1 MAFRSPLFQSFIAL
15 CALVSSTLCSPCAVR
30 DTCIT
35 QSSPNPIAQQ
45 YPNLVSGTLNGTT
58 LIVPIPLE
66 QARVLIP
73 KEYTILENAYR
84 GLLPAFPADM
94 YPLMVTVAYDHDLQL
109 PAYNTT
115 VGDFSRS
122 ALEFPFLDI
131 LGNGYS
137 NFRWAATMMITST
150 AQTAISGSEGLGLT
164 IYPSTFEPACDPY
177 ALQSDGSML
186 IQSTCNAGTPASGGK
201 FMTVQTI
208 PSPAMVPYPLNF
220 IRNVTNQPAFANT
233 SVCDNYIR
241 LYNTTNGAAPHAPQ
255 PVVGTVV
262 ANIDPLEGNMTWTSV
277 FGWNYATAFIE
288 PPVGEKCAD
297 LANFID
303 T

>member
-1 MAFRSPLFQSFIAL
+1 MACRSPLFQSFIAL
-15 CALVSSTLCSPCAVR
+15 LALVSSTLCSPWSVADACV
-30 DTCIT
+30 T

-66 QARVLIP
+66 LARALIP
-73 KEYTILENAYR
+73 EEYTILENAYR
-84 GLLPAFPADM
+84 CLLPSFPTGM
-94 YPLMVTVAYDHDLQL
+94 YPLMVTVAVDHDLQL
-109 PAYNTT
+109 PAYNVT

-150 AQTAISGSEGLGLT
+150 ALAAITGSEGLGLA
-164 IYPSTFEPACDPY
+164 IYPSAFEPACDPY
-177 ALQSDGSML
+177 TPLPDGSTYMHSES
-186 IQSTCNAGTPASGGK
+186 ITPSGADAK
-201 FMTVQTI
+201 FMTVQTQA
-208 PSPAMVPYPLNF
+208 SPEVVPYPLTF

-233 SVCDNYIR
+233 SACDNYIR
-241 LYNTTNGAAPHAPQ
+241 LYNTTNSAAPHEPQ
-255 PVVGTVV
+255 PVAGTVV
-262 ANIDPLEGNMTWTSV
+262 TNMDPLASNQTWTGV
-277 FGWNYATAFIE
+277 YGWNYATAFIE
-288 PPVGEKCAD
+288 PPVPGNCAA

-303 T
+303 S

>member
-1 MAFRSPLFQSFIAL
+1 MAIRSPLFQSSIAL
-15 CALVSSTLCSPCAVR
+15 CVMVSSALCSPLAIQDACV
-30 DTCIT
+30 T
-35 QSSPNPIAQQ
+35 QSCPNPIAQQ

-84 GLLPAFPADM
+84 GLLPAFPAGM
-94 YPLMVTVAYDHDLQL
+94 YPLMVTVAADHDLQL
-109 PAYNTT
+109 PALNIT

-150 AQTAISGSEGLGLT
+150 AQSAISGSQGLGLT

-177 ALQSDGSML
+177 APQPDGSLLLQSSS
-186 IQSTCNAGTPASGGK
+186 STGGK
-201 FMTVQTI
+201 FMTVQTA
-208 PSPAMVPYPLNF
+208 PSPAMVPYPLTF

-241 LYNTTNGAAPHAPQ
+241 LYNTTNSAAGPHAPL
-255 PVVGTVV
+255 PVVANVV
-262 ANIDPLEGNMTWTSV
+262 ANIDPLEGNQTWTGV
-277 FGWNYATAFIE
+277 YGWNYATAFIE

-297 LANFID
+297 LANFVD
-303 T
+303 S